1 MRSSFKLA
9 GALVALGVALG
20 GHHASQAADQAGIG
34 TETWAQVPMPPGF
47 KVVPTELEGPVFAD
61 TNGHTIYKWPQTS
74 LRNGYA
80 GDPKDK
86 ATCEDKVTTKT
97 GGYMSPYPPDLGLPD
112 LDKRKSCLAEW
123 PAVKAPDDA
132 KPVGKFTVVTRSDGS
147 KQWAYDNH
155 ALYISTL
162 DKVQGDV
169 NGGTNA
175 YRNGGDNPAERSPV
189 GPPSDVP
196 PGFQVHTTVRGR
208 MLVTDKR
215 YSVYSWDNDGKDK
228 SNCHDDCNLTWVPV
242 AAPES
247 AKAHGEWTVVES
259 APGVRQWAFRHKP
272 LYTYAR
278 DTVTQSQDGSYD
290 NPGWHNVYTQL
301 TPAWPK
307 QFAVQDS
314 LSGEVLADAK
324 GMSVYIYTCGD
335 DSADQLS
342 CDLPN
347 SPKAYFQAI
356 CGGFDKDRCARL
368 WHFIP
373 ATAGEKTDNHLW
385 SVLTV
390 NAKTGDYAKAGEP
403 DAVSVWAYRG
413 RPLYTYA
420 EDKQPGDYKGNGVGE
435 WQGRR
440 NGFRAFWVRNE
451 VFGGG

>member
-1 MRSSFKLA
+1 M
-9 GALVALGVALG
+9 
-20 GHHASQAADQAGIG
+20 
-34 TETWAQVPMPPGF
+34 
-47 KVVPTELEGPVFAD
+47 
-61 TNGHTIYKWPQTS
+61 
-74 LRNGYA
+74 
-80 GDPKDK
+80 
-86 ATCEDKVTTKT
+86 
-97 GGYMSPYPPDLGLPD
+97 
-112 LDKRKSCLAEW
+112 
-123 PAVKAPDDA
+123 
-132 KPVGKFTVVTRSDGS
+132 
-147 KQWAYDNH
+147 
-155 ALYISTL
+155 
-162 DKVQGDV
+162 
-169 NGGTNA
+169 
-175 YRNGGDNPAERSPV
+175 
-189 GPPSDVP
+189 
-196 PGFQVHTTVRGR
+196 
-208 MLVTDKR
+208 
-215 YSVYSWDNDGKDK
+215 
-228 SNCHDDCNLTWVPV
+228 
-242 AAPES
+242 
-247 AKAHGEWTVVES
+247 
-259 APGVRQWAFRHKP
+259 
-272 LYTYAR
+272 
-278 DTVTQSQDGSYD
+278 
-290 NPGWHNVYTQL
+290 
-301 TPAWPK
+301 
-307 QFAVQDS
+307 QDS